1 MPDYAEAC
9 AVVVGAARQG
19 RALARFLARRGAR
32 VILTD
37 ARPEAEMMDTLE
49 RMADV
54 PNLEWA
60 LGGHPE
66 SLLDV
71 ATVVCPSGGVP
82 LTIPFLQ
89 AARARGLHFSNDSQ
103 VFLDESP
110 CRVVGIT
117 GSAGKTTT
125 TTLLGRMAAAAE
137 GRGLRRAWVGGNIG
151 TPLLEM
157 LDDMTAADLA
167 VMELSSFQLELMT
180 TSPQV
185 AGILNITPNH
195 LDRHGTL
202 AAYTAAKLNILT
214 HQTAED
220 TAVLGRDDP
229 AAWGLRE
236 QVRGQ
241 WLGFGLEDDGQP
253 GAFVRGEQAWLR
265 TDAGE
270 RAVLPVSDIL
280 LPGLHNVR
288 NVLAACALGAAAGLP
303 DDALRAGVQGFR
315 GVPHRLEL
323 VRAWGGADWIND
335 SKATTPS
342 AVIMALQ
349 SIRRPIVLL
358 MGGRDKALPWQEFAR
373 EVAASN
379 VVRVICFGEA
389 AGLIRAALDEARVQV
404 AVESVPG
411 LQAAVAAATVAP
423 PAGGVVLL
431 SPGCTSFDEFADYEQ
446 RGDRFKEWVQAL
458 PASSEEQI

>member
-1 MPDYAEAC
+1 MADYDAAC

-37 ARPEAEMMDTLE
+37 ARPEAEMKDTLE

-66 SLLDV
+66 RLLDL

-89 AARARGLHFSNDSQ
+89 AARGRGLRFSNDSQ

-137 GRGLRRAWVGGNIG
+137 GQGIRRAWVGGNIG
-151 TPLLEM
+151 TPLLDM
-157 LDDMTAADLA
+157 LDEMTAADLA

-202 AAYTAAKLNILT
+202 EAYTAAKLNILT
-214 HQTAED
+214 HQTAGD

-229 AAWGLRE
+229 AAWAVRE

-241 WLGFGLEDDGQP
+241 LLGFGLEDDGQP
-253 GAFVRGEQAWLR
+253 GAFVRGEQIWLR
-265 TDAGE
+265 TAAGE
-270 RAVLPVSDIL
+270 RAVLPASDIL

-288 NVLAACALGAAAGLP
+288 NVLAACALGTAAGLS
-303 DDALRAGVQGFR
+303 DEVLRAGVQGFR
-315 GVPHRLEL
+315 GVPHRLEF
-323 VRAWGGADWIND
+323 VRTWGGADWIND

-349 SIRRPIVLL
+349 SIRRPVVLL
-358 MGGRDKALPWQEFAR
+358 AGGRDKALPWQEFAR
-373 EVAASN
+373 EVAANN
-379 VVRVICFGEA
+379 VARVICFGEA
-389 AGLIRAALDEARVQV
+389 AGLIRAVLDEAGVDV
-404 AVESVPG
+404 AVETVSG
-411 LQAAVAAATVAP
+411 LQAAVQAAAVAP

-446 RGDRFKEWVQAL
+446 RGDRFKEWVHAL
-458 PASSEEQI
+458 DEEQR